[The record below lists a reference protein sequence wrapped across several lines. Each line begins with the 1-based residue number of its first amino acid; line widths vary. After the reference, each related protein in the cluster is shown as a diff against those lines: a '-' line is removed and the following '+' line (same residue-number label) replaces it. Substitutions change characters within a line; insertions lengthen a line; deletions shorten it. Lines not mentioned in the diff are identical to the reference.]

1 MTLDIENALR
11 GAAASRSSDG
21 AAARFLTKAEN
32 EGLVDVAYARVDSP
46 LGPLLTAGTDRG
58 LVRISYLEFREEDQ
72 TLQQLADDVS
82 PRLLEAPARLDPVR
96 RELDEYFAG
105 RRNRFDIDI
114 DWSPM
119 GEFQRHILEATA
131 AIPFGGHLSY
141 GEVAERAGKP
151 RAFRAA
157 GTALGRNP
165 IPIVIPCHRVWA
177 AGGKLGGYTGG
188 LDRKRLLLEL
198 EGALQPELGSSPG

>member
-1 MTLDIENALR
+1 MTVDIEKVLR
-11 GAAASRSSDG
+11 LEPRSSDV
-21 AAARFLTKAEN
+21 AADRFLRRAAD
-32 EGLVDVAYARVDSP
+32 EGLVDVAYTRVDSP
-46 LGPLLTAGTDRG
+46 LGPLLAAGTERG
-58 LVRISYLEFREEDQ
+58 LVRLSYLELRDEAAM
-72 TLQQLADDVS
+72 LQRLADDVS
-82 PRLLEAPARLDPVR
+82 PRMLEAPARLDPVR
-96 RELDEYFAG
+96 RELDEYFQG
-105 RRNRFDIDI
+105 RRSRFDVPI

-119 GEFQRHILEATA
+119 GDFQRRILKATA

-141 GEVAERAGKP
+141 GEVAERAGNP

-188 LDRKRLLLEL
+188 LERKRLLLEL
-198 EGALQPELGSSPG
+198 EGALQPELGGG

>member
-1 MTLDIENALR
+1 MNDVIDKALR
-11 GAAASRSSDG
+11 AAPALSSDA
-21 AAARFLTKAEN
+21 AAARFAARAAA

-46 LGPLLTAGTDRG
+46 LGPLLAASTERG
-58 LVRISYLEFREEDQ
+58 LVRLSYLGFREEDDV
-72 TLQQLADDVS
+72 LQRLADDVS
-82 PRLLEAPARLDPVR
+82 PRVLEAPARLDGVR
-96 RELDEYFAG
+96 RELDEYFDG
-105 RRNRFDIDI
+105 RRSAFDLPV

-119 GEFQRHILEATA
+119 ADFQRRVLKATA
-131 AIPFGGHLSY
+131 AIPFGGHASY
-141 GEVAERAGKP
+141 GEVADRAGSP

-188 LDRKRLLLEL
+188 LERKRALLEL
-198 EGALQPELGSSPG
+198 EGALQPELGAE

>member
-1 MTLDIENALR
+1 MTTDIEAALR
-11 GAAASRSSDG
+11 GGPARRSDA
-21 AAARFLTKAEN
+21 AAARFLDTAGR

-46 LGPLLTAGTDRG
+46 LGPLLAAGTERG
-58 LVRISYLEFREEDQ
+58 LVRLSYLAFRDEDA
-72 TLQQLADDVS
+72 TLQGLADDVS
-82 PRLLEAPARLDPVR
+82 PRVLEAPARLDGVR
-96 RELDEYFAG
+96 RELHEYFEG
-105 RRNRFDIDI
+105 RRSEFGIDI

-119 GEFQRHILEATA
+119 GEFQRRILEATA

-177 AGGKLGGYTGG
+177 AGGRLGGYTGG
-188 LDRKRLLLEL
+188 LERKRRLLEL
-198 EGALQPELGSSPG
+198 EGALQPELGDG

>member
-1 MTLDIENALR
+1 MTVDIKRALR
-11 GAAASRSSDG
+11 EPPRSSD
-21 AAARFLTKAEN
+21 AAATRFLRVAEG

-46 LGPLLTAGTDRG
+46 LGPLLAAGTDRG
-58 LVRISYLEFREEDQ
+58 LVRLSYLEFRDEGA

-82 PRLLEAPARLDPVR
+82 PRVLEAPARLDPIR
-96 RELDEYFAG
+96 RALDEYFEG
-105 RRNRFDIDI
+105 RRDTFDIDI

-119 GEFQRHILEATA
+119 GEFQRRILEATA

-188 LDRKRLLLEL
+188 LERKRLLLEL
-198 EGALQPELGSSPG
+198 EGALQPELGSG